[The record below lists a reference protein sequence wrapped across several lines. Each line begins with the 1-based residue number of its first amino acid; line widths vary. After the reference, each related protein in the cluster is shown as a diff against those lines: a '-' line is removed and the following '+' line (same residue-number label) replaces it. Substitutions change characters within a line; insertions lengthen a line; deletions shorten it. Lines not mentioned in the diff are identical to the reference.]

1 MSHGSS
7 GGPGPDAR
15 KDYVASPSTRVGG
28 AIEVPGDK
36 SISHR
41 ALMLGAVA
49 EGETRVRGFLE
60 SEDCVATRRAFEALG
75 VRIDDGAD
83 GTLRIFGVGAHGL
96 RPAAGPLD
104 LGNSGTAIRLL
115 TGLLAPQAFDT
126 TLTGDASLRQRPM
139 ERVASPLRMMGARIR
154 THDGKAPIEITGG
167 AHLTGIDYTQPVASA
182 QVKSA
187 LLLAGLYASGTTIV
201 RSPGPSRDHT
211 ERMLRSMGARV
222 DSSDD
227 GLTVALLGPQTL
239 RGGDIDVPGDL
250 SSAAFFIVAGCL
262 GATDGLLIRNV
273 GMNPSRNGIL
283 TILGAMGARIEI
295 RNPRTAGTEP
305 VADLFVER
313 SELEGIDVP
322 PELVPLA
329 IDEFP
334 ILFVAAAGA
343 RGATI
348 VRGAEEL
355 RHKESDR
362 LAVMARGLAALGAKV
377 EEREAGLIIEGGR
390 LHGGE
395 IDSHGD
401 HRVAMSFAVA
411 SLLSDAP
418 ITIRDTAAVATSFPS
433 FLEVAS
439 ACGLAVTEASTG
451 SGARP

>member
-1 MSHGSS
+1 MSPMSKVS
-7 GGPGPDAR
+7 AGPAER
-15 KDYVASPSTRVGG
+15 KDYRAQPVDRVGG
-28 AIEVPGDK
+28 TIEVPGDK

-41 ALMLGAVA
+41 ALMLGAIA

-75 VRIDDGAD
+75 VRIEDEPD
-83 GTLRIFGVGAHGL
+83 GTLRIAGVGPAGL
-96 RPAAGPLD
+96 KPAREPLD

-115 TGLLAPQAFDT
+115 TGLLAAQPFDSI
-126 TLTGDASLRQRPM
+126 LTGDASLRRRPM
-139 ERVASPLRMMGARIR
+139 ERVAAPLRTMGARIR
-154 THDGKAPIEITGG
+154 THDGKAPIEISGG
-167 AHLTGIDYTQPVASA
+167 ARLSGIDYTLPVASA

-187 LLLAGLYASGTTIV
+187 LLLAALYASGTTIV

-222 DSSDD
+222 DIDD
-227 GLTVALLGPQTL
+227 GGLTVSLTGPQTL
-239 RGGDIDVPGDL
+239 EGGEIVVPGDL

-273 GMNPSRNGIL
+273 GVNPTRNGIL
-283 TILGAMGARIEI
+283 TILGAMGARIEL
-295 RNPRTAGTEP
+295 RNPRVAGAEP

-313 SELEGIDVP
+313 SELTGIDVP

-343 RGATI
+343 RGRTI

-362 LAVMARGLAALGAKV
+362 LTVMARGLAALGAKV

-401 HRVAMSFAVA
+401 HRVAMSFSVA
-411 SLLSDAP
+411 SLLSDGP
-418 ITIRDTAAVATSFPS
+418 IEIRDTAAVATSFPS
-433 FLEVAS
+433 FLDVAA
-439 ACGLAVTEASTG
+439 ACGLAVTG
-451 SGARP
+451 V